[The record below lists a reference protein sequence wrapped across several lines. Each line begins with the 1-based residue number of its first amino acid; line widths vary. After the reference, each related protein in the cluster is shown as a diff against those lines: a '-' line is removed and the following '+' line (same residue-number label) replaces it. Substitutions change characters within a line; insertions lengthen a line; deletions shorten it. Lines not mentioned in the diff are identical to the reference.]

1 MTTDRK
7 LVAAA
12 TALLDS
18 QGEKAVTLRAVGHA
32 CGLSHNAPYK
42 HFVSRDALLA
52 AVATA
57 DFGWLKGAFHAVGQ
71 SAARPTG
78 KLKDA
83 LAVVV
88 GYSVE
93 HPARYHLLFHHPGI
107 AAQKGEL
114 EKAALAAFGEFLAIV
129 EECQAAQEL
138 PATPKTSLAGLLFAA
153 MHGLIAL
160 EASGRMHAEKGLT
173 GVGRSLEL
181 LVQLLSPH
189 QRKSPVKN
197 KSQRK

>member
-18 QGEKAVTLRAVGHA
+18 DGERAVTLRAVGHA

-42 HFVSRDALLA
+42 HFASRDALLA

-57 DFGWLKGAFHAVGQ
+57 DFGWLKGAFHAVGR
-71 SAARPTG
+71 SGAKPTA

-88 GYSVE
+88 DYSVE

-129 EECQAAQEL
+129 EACQAAREL
-138 PATPKTSLAGLLFAA
+138 PATPKTSLASLLFAT

-160 EASGRMHAEKGLT
+160 EASGRMHPEKGLT

-181 LVQLLSPH
+181 LVHLLSPH
-189 QRKSPVKN
+189 QRESPAGGKP
-197 KSQRK
+197 QRK